1 MIIPGS
7 NSSAPSPG
15 SQLYPWCLATAGV
28 VSAAAAVDQGA
39 LASVPVRQSRLLMGL
54 QLMMMVLILLLFD
67 ALQLMMVL
75 LRSVFNR
82 SVVYNAHHNELLM
95 VV

>member
-1 MIIPGS
+1 MIIPGL

-28 VSAAAAVDQGA
+28 VSAVAVVDQVA
-39 LASVPVRQSRLLMGL
+39 LAGVPVRQSRLLMGL

-82 SVVYNAHHNELLM
+82 SVVYNAHYNELLM
-95 VV
+95 VA